1 MPCCVSCEAE
11 KLDFFRKEIYF
22 ILYTIFPFENRT
34 HMSPKKRFT
43 FLVAL
48 FALALFMADAD
59 TNKALA
65 AELNDVQHAENLS
78 SIEER
83 LTKYTLMGIE
93 NLSAEERKWYDK
105 FQKGGVFFDGWQEIS
120 NDVVALAPEEKKVE
134 TRVTMQ
140 GLGVRIGCEWSKD
153 NEVRKISTD
162 MLKEWGKE
170 LRKAVASSSTHVAS
184 VINSIEYQV
193 DHLLG
198 VN

>member
-1 MPCCVSCEAE
+1 MP
-11 KLDFFRKEIYF
+11 
-22 ILYTIFPFENRT
+22 
-34 HMSPKKRFT
+34 PKKRFT
-43 FLVAL
+43 SLVAL
-48 FALALFMADAD
+48 LALVFFVADAD
-59 TNKALA
+59 TNKAQA
-65 AELNDVQHAENLS
+65 AELNDVQHAANLS

-93 NLSAEERKWYDK
+93 NLSAEERKWYNK
-105 FQKGGVFFDGWQEIS
+105 FQKGSMFFDGWQDIS
-120 NDVVALAPEEKKVE
+120 NDVVAQVPEQKKVE

-153 NEVRKISTD
+153 NEIRKISTD

-184 VINSIEYQV
+184 VIHSIEYQV
-193 DHLLG
+193 DHLLA

>member
-1 MPCCVSCEAE
+1 MTP
-11 KLDFFRKEIYF
+11 I
-22 ILYTIFPFENRT
+22 
-34 HMSPKKRFT
+34 KRFT
-43 FLVAL
+43 SLVVIL
-48 FALALFMADAD
+48 ALALFVADVD

-65 AELNDVQHAENLS
+65 VDLNDVQHAEKLS

-105 FQKGGVFFDGWQEIS
+105 FQNGGMFFDGWQDIS
-120 NDVVALAPEEKKVE
+120 NDVVAQVPEEKKIE

-140 GLGVRIGCEWSKD
+140 GLGVKIGCEWSKD

-170 LRKAVASSSTHVAS
+170 LRKAVANSSTHVAS
-184 VINSIEYQV
+184 VIHSIEYQV